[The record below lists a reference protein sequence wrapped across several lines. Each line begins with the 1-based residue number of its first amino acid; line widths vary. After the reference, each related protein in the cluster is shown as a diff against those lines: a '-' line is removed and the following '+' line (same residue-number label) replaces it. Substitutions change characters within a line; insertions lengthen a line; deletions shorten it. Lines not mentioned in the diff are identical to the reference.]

1 MSGSA
6 HQQEGIV
13 NHIIRYR
20 SFGSPDVLEEADVP
34 LSEPQGADVR
44 VRVHAVGLN
53 PVDYKTF
60 NGDLR
65 ALEHLRQ
72 LAHPLRR
79 TPMFP
84 RGVGRDFS
92 GVITAVGPTATGRS
106 VGDPVLGTLRSAPG
120 QIVPQGALATEVIAP
135 AETITAKPEGMSY
148 QTAASLGV
156 AAETA
161 CGAFRRLRLAA
172 DDVIVIIAAAG
183 GVGSLASQLAL
194 AMGATVVGIAG
205 RGNADYLRSLGVI
218 PVVYGQDLATRIAQ
232 ASPQP
237 VTKLLD
243 CYGKGYA
250 RLGADLRI
258 PRSGRGTLVP
268 SPGAL
273 AQGARF
279 TGARHALPGDLERV
293 AQLVAS
299 GRITIHV
306 ANEYPMTLEGVRAAY
321 TELAAG
327 HTRGK
332 IVVTDDTAR

>member
-1 MSGSA
+1 M
-6 HQQEGIV
+6 

-20 SFGSPDVLEEADVP
+20 SFGSPDVLEEANVP

-44 VRVHAVGLN
+44 VRIHAVGLN

-92 GVITAVGPTATGRS
+92 GVITAVGPSATGYS

-120 QIVPQGALATEVIAP
+120 QIVPQGTLATEVIAP
-135 AETITAKPEGMSY
+135 TETITAKPEGMSY

-161 CGAFRRLRLAA
+161 CVAFRRLHLAA

-194 AMGATVVGIAG
+194 TMGATVVGIAG
-205 RGNADYLRSLGVI
+205 RGNADYLRSLGGYPRGVRTR
-218 PVVYGQDLATRIAQ
+218 PGNPHRPGQ
-232 ASPQP
+232 
-237 VTKLLD
+237 
-243 CYGKGYA
+243 
-250 RLGADLRI
+250 
-258 PRSGRGTLVP
+258 
-268 SPGAL
+268 PGASHKTPRL
-273 AQGARF
+273 LRQ
-279 TGARHALPGDLERV
+279 
-293 AQLVAS
+293 
-299 GRITIHV
+299 
-306 ANEYPMTLEGVRAAY
+306 GVRAARSGPAHPQERQGHSGPV
-321 TELAAG
+321 TRRAGPGGTVHWGAARAARRPG
-327 HTRGK
+327 ESRPTGGVGAHHDPRGQR
-332 IVVTDDTAR
+332 VPHDPGRGPGGVHGARRRSHAWENRCHG

>member
-1 MSGSA
+1 
-6 HQQEGIV
+6 
-13 NHIIRYR
+13 
-20 SFGSPDVLEEADVP
+20 
-34 LSEPQGADVR
+34 
-44 VRVHAVGLN
+44 
-53 PVDYKTF
+53 
-60 NGDLR
+60 
-65 ALEHLRQ
+65 
-72 LAHPLRR
+72 
-79 TPMFP
+79 
-84 RGVGRDFS
+84 
-92 GVITAVGPTATGRS
+92 
-106 VGDPVLGTLRSAPG
+106 
-120 QIVPQGALATEVIAP
+120 
-135 AETITAKPEGMSY
+135 
-148 QTAASLGV
+148 
-156 AAETA
+156 
-161 CGAFRRLRLAA
+161 
-172 DDVIVIIAAAG
+172 
-183 GVGSLASQLAL
+183 
-194 AMGATVVGIAG
+194 MGATVVGIAG

-232 ASPQP
+232 ASPEP
-237 VTKLLD
+237 ATKLLD

-332 IVVTDDTAR
+332 IVVTDDTAG

>member
-1 MSGSA
+1 M
-6 HQQEGIV
+6 

-44 VRVHAVGLN
+44 VRIHAVGLN

-92 GVITAVGPTATGRS
+92 GVITAVGPSATGYS

-120 QIVPQGALATEVIAP
+120 QIVPQGTLATEVIAP
-135 AETITAKPEGMSY
+135 TETITAKPEGMSY

-161 CGAFRRLRLAA
+161 CGAFRRLHLAA

-194 AMGATVVGIAG
+194 TMGATVVGIAG

-232 ASPQP
+232 ASPEP
-237 VTKLLD
+237 ATKL
-243 CYGKGYA
+243 A
-250 RLGADLRI
+250 LRI
-258 PRSGRGTLVP
+258 
-268 SPGAL
+268 
-273 AQGARF
+273 
-279 TGARHALPGDLERV
+279 
-293 AQLVAS
+293 
-299 GRITIHV
+299 
-306 ANEYPMTLEGVRAAY
+306 
-321 TELAAG
+321 
-327 HTRGK
+327 
-332 IVVTDDTAR
+332 